1 MSQPSI
7 GAYASAF
14 EAIRRYRP
22 HHDSLHD
29 VLGDFVDG
37 IDDIEARVLPKSI
50 AGILPLLK
58 SDLQRLRFAADFL
71 ARLDLYESTEALFT
85 AAVETRDRRL
95 MLAAASLAG
104 NPAVDLSLR
113 DSIKTYSGDDR
124 MVMIRLS
131 SDISPSSQKEEIL
144 YLQCWPGA
152 RTIDKPLRFAPVI
165 VLDVKLPPASSLK
178 LSAEFERAGA
188 AIRRLDTSAPIPH
201 WFGSQTALLCTGESA
216 GTVLSRYPEFDS
228 NRIFS
233 KPLPSQSSKLTQL
246 MHRIY
251 SSIPRVRY

>member
-7 GAYASAF
+7 GAYASVF

-22 HHDSLHD
+22 YHDSLHN

-37 IDDIEARVLPKSI
+37 IDDVEAQALPKSI

-58 SDLQRLRFAADFL
+58 SDPHRLRFAADFL
-71 ARLDLYESTEALFT
+71 VRLDLYESTEALFT
-85 AAVETRDRRL
+85 AAVETCDRRL
-95 MLAAASLAG
+95 MMAAASLAG

-113 DSIKTYSGDDR
+113 DNIKTHSGDDR

-131 SDISPSSQKEEIL
+131 PDVVPSSQNEEIL

-152 RTIDKPLRFAPVI
+152 RTIDKPLRLAPVI
-165 VLDVKLPPASSLK
+165 VLDVKLPPASSLR
-178 LSAEFERAGA
+178 LAAEFERAGA

-201 WFGSQTALLCTGESA
+201 WFGRQTALLCTGESA
-216 GTVLSRYPEFDS
+216 DTVLSRYPEFDS
-228 NRIFS
+228 DRIFS
-233 KPLPSQSSKLTQL
+233 EPMPSQSSKLTQL

-251 SSIPRVRY
+251 SSVPRVRY

>member
-1 MSQPSI
+1 MTRPSI

-22 HHDSLHD
+22 HYDSLHN

-37 IDDIEARVLPKSI
+37 IDDVEARVLPKSM

-71 ARLDLYESTEALFT
+71 ARLDLYEATEALFN
-85 AAVETRDRRL
+85 AAVETCDRRL
-95 MLAAASLAG
+95 ILAAASLAG

-124 MVMIRLS
+124 MVMILS
-131 SDISPSSQKEEIL
+131 SDIVPSSENEQIL

-178 LSAEFERAGA
+178 LAAEFERAGA

-201 WFGSQTALLCTGESA
+201 WFGSQTALLCTDKSA
-216 GTVLSRYPEFDS
+216 DTVLSRYPEFDS
-228 NRIFS
+228 DRIFS
-233 KPLPSQSSKLTQL
+233 EPLPSQSSKLTQL
-246 MHRIY
+246 THRIY
-251 SSIPRVRY
+251 SSVPRVRY